1 VAPPMHWIFLLD
13 GTRDHALPLFS
24 SAITRFKVDSRAATK
39 ELIDDMVENVLR
51 VSSMCFVPV

>member
-1 VAPPMHWIFLLD
+1 MHWIFLLD

-24 SAITRFKVDSRAATK
+24 SAITHFKVDSRAATK